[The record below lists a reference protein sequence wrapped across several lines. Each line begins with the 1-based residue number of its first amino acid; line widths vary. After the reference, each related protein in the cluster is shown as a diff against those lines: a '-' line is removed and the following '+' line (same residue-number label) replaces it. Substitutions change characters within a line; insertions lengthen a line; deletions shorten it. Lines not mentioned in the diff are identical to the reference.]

1 MNIPGPAGV
10 LQAELTPAPDRADI
24 TRSATMAILCHPHPQ
39 YGGNMHDMVLATL
52 EAALLAGLESGP
64 AAEWTS
70 QEWQDI
76 RQRVSQR
83 NETV

>member
-1 MNIPGPAGV
+1 MPVIPVRLPADLEQFVEAQVSSGQFGNASDYIV
-10 LQAELTPAPDRADI
+10 ALVDAASKK
-24 TRSATMAILCHPHPQ
+24 RSS
-39 YGGNMHDMVLATL
+39 L

-76 RQRVSQR
+76 RQRVSQQ
-83 NETV
+83 NKAG